1 MNMIDFPIERI
12 NEFLDTHTFEVYLQP
27 THDEDYRIPTNVKVK
42 LTGVK
47 EYISI
52 GDKKPFVQYTIYILP
67 TNDGSDAWSKMYG
80 NIYGKDVNISTTSQE
95 YANLRWVMNDKL
107 SNFLKYFGVDK
118 EAMCTR
124 IINEVSEDKL
134 NESLIVE
141 GELDKLTRKL
151 VQDIV
156 KFFKH
161 QRVGEFSLPE
171 DMGVDDMVYT
181 YPGFE
186 GFTIGLDLQTSN
198 DVETVDVDGDLY
210 YDDDLIV
217 ITIISNPKAG
227 YSILEELTQEL
238 NEVVRH
244 ELEHIKQHDEG
255 YEFPDEEPENPE
267 DYYTQQHEL
276 EAQRA
281 GFNKRVKT
289 EKSDFE
295 SLVRGWFEKNS
306 HKHRLNPSQKEKV
319 IKKILN
325 NNV

>member
-1 MNMIDFPIERI
+1 MIDFPIERI

-80 NIYGKDVNISTTSQE
+80 DIYGKDVNISTTSQE

-107 SNFLKYFGVDK
+107 TNFLKYFGVDK
-118 EAMCTR
+118 GAMCTKV
-124 IINEVSEDKL
+124 INEVSEDKL

-141 GELDKLTRKL
+141 GELDKLTKKL
-151 VQDIV
+151 VKDV
-156 KFFKH
+156 VLFFKH

-181 YPGFE
+181 YPGFD
-186 GFTIGLDLQTSN
+186 GFTIKLNLELSDEVDTI
-198 DVETVDVDGDLY
+198 DVDAELR
-210 YDDDLIV
+210 YDDGDMN

-227 YSILEELTQEL
+227 YSVLEELTHEL

-244 ELEHIKQHDEG
+244 ELEHVKQHDDG
-255 YEFPDEEPENPE
+255 YNFPKKEPKNPE
-267 DYYTQQHEL
+267 KYYTQQHEL

-281 GFNKRVKT
+281 GFNKKSKT
-289 EKSDFE
+289 TKLDFE
-295 SLVRGWFEKNS
+295 TLVRRWFEKNS

>member
-1 MNMIDFPIERI
+1 MIDFPIERI

-80 NIYGKDVNISTTSQE
+80 DIYGKDVNISTTSQE

-107 SNFLKYFGVDK
+107 TNFLKYFGVDK
-118 EAMCTR
+118 GAMCTKV
-124 IINEVSEDKL
+124 INEVSEDKL

-141 GELDKLTRKL
+141 GELDKLTKKL
-151 VQDIV
+151 VKDV
-156 KFFKH
+156 VLFFKH

-181 YPGFE
+181 YPGFD
-186 GFTIGLDLQTSN
+186 GFTIKLNLELSDEVDTI
-198 DVETVDVDGDLY
+198 DVDAELR
-210 YDDDLIV
+210 YDDGDMN

-227 YSILEELTQEL
+227 YSVLEELTHEL

-244 ELEHIKQHDEG
+244 ELEHVKQHDDG
-255 YEFPDEEPENPE
+255 YNFPKKEPKNPE
-267 DYYTQQHEL
+267 KYYTQQHEL

-281 GFNKRVKT
+281 GFNKKSKT
-289 EKSDFE
+289 TKLDFE
-295 SLVRGWFEKNS
+295 TLVRRWFEKNS

-319 IKKILN
+319 IQKILN
-325 NNV
+325 NND